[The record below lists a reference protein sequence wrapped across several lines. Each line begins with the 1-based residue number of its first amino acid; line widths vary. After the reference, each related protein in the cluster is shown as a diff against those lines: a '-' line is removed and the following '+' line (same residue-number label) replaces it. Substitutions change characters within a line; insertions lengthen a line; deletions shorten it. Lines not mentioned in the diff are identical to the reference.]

1 MTSSFDP
8 GTEVYV
14 RGMSRSRKAS
24 VVRDSGGECVRV
36 LLSTGKERSIRRERL
51 KVAAAPPP
59 RPMLAECSTTFERP
73 PTKAQPKPAPPGRSR
88 SYLALVRGMCCTGC
102 GASGPCEAHHWGPR
116 GMGQKASDFRTVP
129 LCVSCHREFH
139 DTGRVSALGPKM
151 EAAFYEQMVRSLVIW
166 AESEKKR

>member
-1 MTSSFDP
+1 MTNSFDP

-14 RGMSRSRKAS
+14 RGMSRSRKAR

-59 RPMLAECSTTFERP
+59 MPMLTSRRITFERP
-73 PTKAQPKPAPPGRSR
+73 PAKPQPKPLPPARCEK
-88 SYLALVRGMCCTGC
+88 YLALVRGMCCVAC
-102 GASGPCEAHHWGPR
+102 GASGPSHAHHWGPR
-116 GMGQKASDFRTVP
+116 GMGQKTTDFRTVP
-129 LCVSCHREFH
+129 LCVSCHQEFH

-151 EAAFYEQMVRSLVIW
+151 EAAFYKQMVRSLVIW
-166 AESEKKR
+166 AEGEKKR